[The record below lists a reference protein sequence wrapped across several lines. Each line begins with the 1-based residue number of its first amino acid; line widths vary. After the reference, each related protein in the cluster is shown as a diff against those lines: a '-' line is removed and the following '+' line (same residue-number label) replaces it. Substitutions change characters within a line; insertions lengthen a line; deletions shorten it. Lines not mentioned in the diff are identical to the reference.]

1 MTNRR
6 PCARQQEI
14 GPFRRQ
20 YDGVEIIG
28 VASRDPGNGGA
39 MLFYR
44 LLDGG
49 NHMGRLDSGEVGQVV
64 IGKQGIGGGHG
75 NSWLERE
82 DDVLIGR

>member
-1 MTNRR
+1 
-6 PCARQQEI
+6 
-14 GPFRRQ
+14 
-20 YDGVEIIG
+20 
-28 VASRDPGNGGA
+28 